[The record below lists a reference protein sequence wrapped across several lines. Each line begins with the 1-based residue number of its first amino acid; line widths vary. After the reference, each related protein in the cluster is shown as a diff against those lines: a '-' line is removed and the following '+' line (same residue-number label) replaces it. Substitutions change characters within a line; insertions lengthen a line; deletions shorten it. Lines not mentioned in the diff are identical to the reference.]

1 MANFETVIVET
12 DLLILGGG
20 MAACG
25 AAVEAAYW
33 AKQNGLKVT
42 LVDKAAVDRS
52 GAVAMG
58 LSAINQYVGL
68 KDGTN
73 TLKDYVDYVRNDLMG
88 VTREDLVANIARH
101 VDSTVHLFE
110 KWGLPIWKDEK
121 GKYVHEGRW
130 QLMINGESYKVIVAE
145 AAKNALLQSGV
156 GQIFERVFIV
166 GPIMDGDRCAGA
178 VGFSVRENKFYV
190 FKAKA
195 TLVAMGG
202 AVHVFKPRS
211 SGEGMGRAWYPPWNS
226 GSSAYF
232 TIRAGAE
239 MTCQEVRFIPVR
251 FKDAYGPVGAW
262 FLLFKSRATNSQGGD
277 YMVERRPELEKW
289 GPYGRVKPV
298 PANLRNYL
306 GMLDVMD
313 GKGPI
318 NMRTE
323 EAIQKIAD
331 TYKDDPKAYKKKMK
345 ELESEAWEDF
355 LDMTISQAILWA
367 STNVQPEEQSSEIAA
382 SEPYFIGSHSG
393 ASGAWVS
400 GPEDLQTDETK
411 AEYFWGYTNMS
422 TVKGLFCAGDASGAS
437 SHKFSS
443 GSHAEGRIAA
453 KSAIKFI
460 VENNAHATVDPAK
473 VESLKAEILKPLDTY
488 EQHKNATT
496 DPEINPNYIKPRMF
510 MFRLQKIMDEY
521 AGGISSPIHNQR
533 GLAEQGPGT
542 AGLAQG
548 GLRETRRFQL
558 ARTHA
563 LLGKHTPHVAG
574 RSARPDH
581 ALPRRDSL
589 ARILLPRGQA
599 GSRRREVACLRQLPG
614 SIPRRTPGRCEPG
627 RSCRSSR
634 SPRST
639 NCSEDSAARFGAGDS
654 RGREGTSHPP
664 VARMKQGL
672 SKECPHCG
680 QPMVRWANPQWS

>member
-1 MANFETVIVET
+1 MTNFETVVVET

-33 AKQNGLKVT
+33 AQKHGLKVT
-42 LVDKAAVDRS
+42 LVDKAAMDRS

-68 KDGTN
+68 KDGAN
-73 TLKDYVDYVRNDLMG
+73 TVKDYVDYVRNDLMG

-110 KWGLPIWKDEK
+110 KWGLPIWTDEK
-121 GKYVHEGRW
+121 GGYVHEGRW
-130 QLMINGESYKVIVAE
+130 QLMINGESYKVVVAE
-145 AAKNALLQSGV
+145 AAKNALLQTGV
-156 GQIFERVFIV
+156 GQIFERIFIV
-166 GPIMDGDRCAGA
+166 GPLMDGDRVAGA
-178 VGFSVRENKFYV
+178 AGFSVRENKFYI

-195 TLVAMGG
+195 TIASMGG

-211 SGEGMGRAWYPPWNS
+211 MGEGLGRAWYPPWNS

-232 TIRAGAE
+232 TLKAGAE

-262 FLLFKSRATNSQGGD
+262 FLLFKSRATNAMGGE
-277 YMVERRPELEKW
+277 YMAERKGELDNW
-289 GPYGRVKPV
+289 GPYGRVKPI

-306 GMLDVMD
+306 GMLDLIE

-318 NMRTE
+318 FMRTE
-323 EAIQKIAD
+323 EAIQKIAEQ
-331 TYKDDPKAYKKKMK
+331 YKDDPKAHKKKMK

-367 STNVQPEEQSSEIAA
+367 ASNVEPETRSSEIAA
-382 SEPYFIGSHSG
+382 CEPYFIGSHSG

-400 GPEDLQTDETK
+400 GPADLQTADTK
-411 AEYFWGYTNMS
+411 GDYFWGYENMS

-443 GSHAEGRIAA
+443 GSHAEGRITAKAA
-453 KSAIKFI
+453 IRFI
-460 VENNAHATVDPAK
+460 VENNTMPKLDEAA
-473 VESLKAEILKPLDTY
+473 VEAYRAAILKPLDTF
-488 EQHKNATT
+488 EAHKNATT

-521 AGGISSPIHNQR
+521 AGGVSSQFMVNKAQLER
-533 GLAEQGPGT
+533 ALELLGLLKEDADKLAASNLHELMRCWENVHRMWQAEAHVRT
-542 AGLAQG
+542 MLF
-548 GLRETRRFQL
+548 REETRWPGYYFRADTPKINDKDWLVFANCKVDPKTGAWDMIKRPIKHIFPQPKD
-558 ARTHA
+558 HE
-563 LLGKHTPHVAG
+563 LLGG
-574 RSARPDH
+574 
-581 ALPRRDSL
+581 
-589 ARILLPRGQA
+589 
-599 GSRRREVACLRQLPG
+599 
-614 SIPRRTPGRCEPG
+614 
-627 RSCRSSR
+627 
-634 SPRST
+634 
-639 NCSEDSAARFGAGDS
+639 
-654 RGREGTSHPP
+654 
-664 VARMKQGL
+664 
-672 SKECPHCG
+672 
-680 QPMVRWANPQWS
+680 

>member
-1 MANFETVIVET
+1 MAQFENVVVET

-25 AAVEAAYW
+25 AAVEAAHW

-68 KDGTN
+68 RDGAN
-73 TLKDYVDYVRNDLMG
+73 TVEDYVNYVRNDLMG

-110 KWGLPIWKDEK
+110 KWGLPIWTDEK
-121 GKYVHEGRW
+121 GAYVHEGRW
-130 QLMINGESYKVIVAE
+130 QLMINGESYKVVVAE

-156 GQIFERVFIV
+156 GEIFERVFIV
-166 GPIMDGDRCAGA
+166 GPLMDGDRCAGA

-195 TLVAMGG
+195 VLVAMGG

-211 SGEGMGRAWYPPWNS
+211 SGEGLGRAWYPPWNS

-262 FLLFKSRATNSQGGD
+262 FLLFKSRATNAEGGD
-277 YMVERRPELEKW
+277 YMVERRPELENW
-289 GPYGRVKPV
+289 APYGRVKPV

-306 GMLDVMD
+306 GMLDIMD

-318 NMRTE
+318 HMRTE
-323 EAIQKIAD
+323 EAIAKIGDA
-331 TYKDDPKAYKKKMK
+331 YKDDAKAYKKKMR

-367 STNVQPEEQSSEIAA
+367 ATNLQPEERSSEIAA
-382 SEPYFIGSHSG
+382 AEPYFIGSHSG

-400 GPEDLQTDETK
+400 GPEDLQTSETK
-411 AEYFWGYTNMS
+411 PDYFWGYTNMA

-460 VENNAHATVDPAK
+460 VENGAAPKIDPAAI
-473 VESLKAEILKPLDTY
+473 EALKAEILKPLEVFET
-488 EQHKNATT
+488 NAQQTT
-496 DPEINPNYIKPRMF
+496 DPDINPNYIKPRMF

-521 AGGISSPIHNQR
+521 AGGITAQFKTNQTLLEKALELLAFLKEDSQKLGAANLHELMRAWENIHRMWQAEAHVRTMLFRQETRWPGYYFRADKPRMDEQNWLVFANCKYDLQTGKWEMLTRPILHVFGKQK
-533 GLAEQGPGT
+533 T
-542 AGLAQG
+542 AGA
-548 GLRETRRFQL
+548 
-558 ARTHA
+558 
-563 LLGKHTPHVAG
+563 
-574 RSARPDH
+574 
-581 ALPRRDSL
+581 
-589 ARILLPRGQA
+589 
-599 GSRRREVACLRQLPG
+599 
-614 SIPRRTPGRCEPG
+614 
-627 RSCRSSR
+627 
-634 SPRST
+634 
-639 NCSEDSAARFGAGDS
+639 
-654 RGREGTSHPP
+654 
-664 VARMKQGL
+664 
-672 SKECPHCG
+672 
-680 QPMVRWANPQWS
+680 

>member
-1 MANFETVIVET
+1 MSNFEKVVVET
-12 DLLILGGG
+12 DVLILGGG

-33 AKQNGLKVT
+33 AKKHGLKVT
-42 LVDKAAVDRS
+42 LVDKAAMDRS

-68 KDGTN
+68 KDGAN
-73 TLKDYVDYVRNDLMG
+73 TVKDYVDYVRNDLMG

-110 KWGLPIWKDEK
+110 KWGLPIWKDEQ

-145 AAKNALLQSGV
+145 AAKNALLGTGV

-166 GPIMDGDRCAGA
+166 GPLMDGDRCAGA
-178 VGFSVRENKFYV
+178 VGFSVRENKLYF
-190 FKAKA
+190 FIAKA
-195 TLVAMGG
+195 TLVTMGG

-232 TIRAGAE
+232 TMKAGAE

-262 FLLFKSRATNSQGGD
+262 FLLFKSRATNAMGGD
-277 YMVERRPELEKW
+277 YMVERQAELENW
-289 GPYGRVKPV
+289 LPYGKVKPV

-306 GMLDVMD
+306 GMLDVME

-318 NMRTE
+318 SMRTE
-323 EAIQKIAD
+323 EAMQKIAD

-355 LDMTISQAILWA
+355 LDMTISQATLWA
-367 STNVQPEEQSSEIAA
+367 ATDVQPEQKSSEIAA
-382 SEPYFIGSHSG
+382 AEPYFIGSHSG

-400 GPEDLQTDETK
+400 GPDDLQTDETK
-411 AEYFWGYTNMS
+411 GVYSWGYCNMS

-443 GSHAEGRIAA
+443 GSCTEGRIAA
-453 KSAIKFI
+453 KAAIKFI
-460 VENNAHATVDPAK
+460 VENNHLPTLNPQDLEIQAK
-473 VESLKAEILKPLDTY
+473 EILAPVELFDTY
-488 EQHKNATT
+488 KNSTT
-496 DPEINPNYIKPRMF
+496 DPEINPHYLKPRLF

-521 AGGISSPIHNQR
+521 AGGVTSQFTTNKAQLER
-533 GLAEQGPGT
+533 ALELLAFLKEDSKK
-542 AGLAQG
+542 LAASNLHELMRCWENVHRMWQAEAHVRTV
-548 GLRETRRFQL
+548 LFREETRWPGYYFRADKPKMDEQNWHVFANCRYDPSSGNWQM
-558 ARTHA
+558 RT
-563 LLGKHTPHVAG
+563 
-574 RSARPDH
+574 RPIYNIFH
-581 ALPRRDSL
+581 
-589 ARILLPRGQA
+589 
-599 GSRRREVACLRQLPG
+599 
-614 SIPRRTPGRCEPG
+614 
-627 RSCRSSR
+627 
-634 SPRST
+634 
-639 NCSEDSAARFGAGDS
+639 
-654 RGREGTSHPP
+654 
-664 VARMKQGL
+664 
-672 SKECPHCG
+672 
-680 QPMVRWANPQWS
+680 

>member
-1 MANFETVIVET
+1 MANFETVVVDT

-25 AAVEAAYW
+25 AAVEAAHW

-42 LVDKAAVDRS
+42 LVDKAAMDRS

-73 TLKDYVDYVRNDLMG
+73 SVKDYVDYVRNDLMG

-110 KWGLPIWKDEK
+110 KWGLPIWKDAE

-130 QLMINGESYKVIVAE
+130 QLMINGESYKVLVSE
-145 AAKNALLQSGV
+145 AAKNALLQDGV
-156 GQIFERVFIV
+156 GQIFERVFIA
-166 GPIMDGDRCAGA
+166 GPLMDGDRCAGA
-178 VGFSVRENKFYV
+178 VGFSVRENKVYI

-195 TLVAMGG
+195 TLAAMGG

-232 TIRAGAE
+232 TMRAGAE

-262 FLLFKSRATNSQGGD
+262 FLLFKSRATNAMDGN
-277 YMVERRPELEKW
+277 YMVERKAELDNW
-289 GPYGRVKPV
+289 LPYGRVKPV

-306 GMLDVMD
+306 GMLDIME
-313 GKGPI
+313 GKGPLF
-318 NMRTE
+318 MRTE

-331 TYKDDPKAYKKKMK
+331 TYKDDPKVYKKKMK
-345 ELESEAWEDF
+345 DLESEAWEDF
-355 LDMTISQAILWA
+355 LDMTISQALLWA
-367 STNVQPEEQSSEIAA
+367 GTNVQPEEKSSEIAPA
-382 SEPYFIGSHSG
+382 EPYFIGSHSG
-393 ASGAWVS
+393 ASGAWIS
-400 GPEDLQTDETK
+400 GPEDLQSGDSK
-411 AEYFWGYTNMS
+411 NEYFWGYTNMS

-460 VENNAHATVDPAK
+460 LENNSAPSVEQTTVEAAA
-473 VESLKAEILKPLDTY
+473 AEILKPLETY
-488 EQHKNATT
+488 DAHKDETT
-496 DPEINPNYIKPRMF
+496 DPEVNPNYIRPRMF

-521 AGGISSPIHNQR
+521 AGGVSSQFTTNKTQLERALELLEFLKEDSKKLAAPNLHELMRCWENIHRMWQAEAHVRTILFRDETRWPGYYYRADKPKMDDEKWHVFANCRFDPGTGDWQMRTRPIH
-533 GLAEQGPGT
+533 
-542 AGLAQG
+542 
-548 GLRETRRFQL
+548 
-558 ARTHA
+558 
-563 LLGKHTPHVAG
+563 
-574 RSARPDH
+574 
-581 ALPRRDSL
+581 
-589 ARILLPRGQA
+589 RIFA
-599 GSRRREVACLRQLPG
+599 
-614 SIPRRTPGRCEPG
+614 
-627 RSCRSSR
+627 
-634 SPRST
+634 
-639 NCSEDSAARFGAGDS
+639 
-654 RGREGTSHPP
+654 
-664 VARMKQGL
+664 
-672 SKECPHCG
+672 
-680 QPMVRWANPQWS
+680 